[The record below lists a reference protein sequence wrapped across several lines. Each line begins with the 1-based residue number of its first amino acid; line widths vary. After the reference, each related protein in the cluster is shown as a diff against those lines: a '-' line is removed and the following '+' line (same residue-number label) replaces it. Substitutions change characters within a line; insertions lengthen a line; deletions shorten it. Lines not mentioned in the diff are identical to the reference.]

1 MNEQSLLADKI
12 LSLYPNAEVKKVNRD
27 NFVDIHLP
35 LVHEKRGTHLFF
47 NTSKGKIK
55 LGFYC
60 REDEFVSKALAKS
73 ELLEAYAQGV
83 RLKANPEFANV
94 DDAVNAA
101 RTLVEAL
108 TGNAGKLQTDD
119 KNLAQDQTRAEENQ
133 KYEDQPNEPI
143 EALAYLFLEM
153 VFVDGQPT
161 KTEIEA
167 VAEVLYD
174 LMESDKQ
181 VQILSK
187 RSSTDSIIILK
198 YCLEKYV
205 SKQSD
210 ILIVSAVRFAN
221 EYLSQEEKTMLMNML
236 VYVAKADGEITEQE
250 KNYYNHLLGELGLK

>member
-1 MNEQSLLADKI
+1 MSVQSLLADKI

-60 REDEFVSKALAKS
+60 REDEFVSKAIAKS

-83 RLKANPEFANV
+83 RLKANPEFADV
-94 DDAVNAA
+94 DDAINAA

-108 TGNAGKLQTDD
+108 TGNTGKLQTDD
-119 KNLAQDQTRAEENQ
+119 KNLAQDQTTAEDNQ
-133 KYEDQPNEPI
+133 KHEDNPEPI

-153 VFVDGQPT
+153 VFVDGEAA
-161 KTEIEA
+161 KTEIDA
-167 VAEVLYD
+167 VAEILYD

-181 VQILSK
+181 TQILSK
-187 RSSTDSIIILK
+187 RPSTDSIIILS
-198 YCLEKYV
+198 YCLDKYLRD
-205 SKQSD
+205 KSD
-210 ILIVSAVRFAN
+210 LLIKSSVKFAN
-221 EYLSQEEKTMLMNML
+221 EYLNHEEKILLMNMMRN
-236 VYVAKADGEITEQE
+236 VAKADDEITEQE
-250 KNYYNHLLGELGLK
+250 KNYYSYLIGALGLK